1 MEGAPGVEHH
11 PETIDETWGAQVHF
25 DKYEDRS
32 FSVDGD
38 VQIETS
44 GKGGADFL
52 REMDFEGE
60 EEIIGKWHRGIK
72 ALWGAMGNR
81 NVNKQM
87 ENTNDSIELS
97 TPE

>member
-44 GKGGADFL
+44 GKGSSGEWISKAKRRSSVSGTVGLKHFGE
-52 REMDFEGE
+52 RWEIEM
-60 EEIIGKWHRGIK
+60 
-72 ALWGAMGNR
+72 
-81 NVNKQM
+81 
-87 ENTNDSIELS
+87 
-97 TPE
+97 